1 MGCSTNLFPSI
12 PYLFL
17 PSTRRADAAYH
28 LGFRLVAKGKIDDA
42 VEAFERCLLNDP
54 MHAAARSKLKELLNG
69 HYEDPQD
76 SDGDF
81 EGNES
86 DSD

>member
-1 MGCSTNLFPSI
+1 L
-12 PYLFL
+12 LE
-17 PSTRRADAAYH
+17 
-28 LGFRLVAKGKIDDA
+28 AKGKIDGA

-54 MHAAARSKLKELLNG
+54 MHAAARSKLKKLLKG
-69 HYEDPQD
+69 YYEDPQD
-76 SDGDF
+76 SDSDF

>member
-17 PSTRRADAAYH
+17 LSTRRAKAAYH
-28 LGFRLVAKGKIDDA
+28 LGCRLEAKRNIDGA
-42 VEAFERCLLNDP
+42 VEAFERCLHNDP
-54 MHAAARSKLKELLNG
+54 EHAAARSKLDQLLDG
-69 HYEDPQD
+69 YYE
-76 SDGDF
+76 DGDF